1 MSQKLGKRTKK
12 QGDDEGGSGEFKT
25 PDNTKTKEETL
36 KSAKN
41 KNETTKG
48 GEADEGKKGPVK
60 DVDHH
65 NGENS
70 DSQAK
75 PLKRSLRTRSRS
87 NTPSIKSNE
96 APNGVKEDEKE
107 KEDKAEEKE
116 DKSDNDSSS
125 TEEVTVKEPEIIL
138 KEVIVNIQ
146 TLQTEEFET
155 KNTKP
160 PSPSTSVEM
169 DPLILDKEDE
179 EPIPELQF
187 DENDIDVESEGSNS
201 RCKTRRS
208 HSRNIS
214 TPKTPRIADQE
225 AEELEIVDQ
234 LCDSRAGS
242 VTPKKIT
249 PSNDINVIN
258 INLQPSE
265 EIIDLNDTSD
275 TYSSASTDNLSTKAV
290 AGNDAT
296 RNFDFT
302 AQDSSM
308 FDGNTTSNSNF
319 SSRSYADTVK
329 GLSGRRG
336 IHSINRDNYRR
347 LLLKSSVDG
356 KGDIYSDYESVQKIT
371 MGIKRKSRSFSPIAS
386 KRVKS
391 DSPGFLSYLS
401 SPITNFR
408 HTFKKTSTPQLLMVE
423 KCDFDAEEDFD
434 KIKLENGIGDEHKKW
449 CSIM

>member
-1 MSQKLGKRTKK
+1 MSQKVGKRTKK
-12 QGDDEGGSGEFKT
+12 HGDDEGGSGEFKT
-25 PDNTKTKEETL
+25 PDNTKTKEETV
-36 KSAKN
+36 KSAKS
-41 KNETTKG
+41 KNETAKG
-48 GEADEGKKGPVK
+48 GEADEGKKGSVK

-65 NGENS
+65 NGENG

-75 PLKRSLRTRSRS
+75 PLKRSLRKRSRS

-96 APNGVKEDEKE
+96 APNGVKEEEKE
-107 KEDKAEEKE
+107 KEDKAEEKV

-125 TEEVTVKEPEIIL
+125 TEEVAVKEPEIIL
-138 KEVIVNIQ
+138 KEAIVNIQ

-160 PSPSTSVEM
+160 PSPTTSVEM
-169 DPLILDKEDE
+169 DPLILEKDDE

-187 DENDIDVESEGSNS
+187 DENDIDAESEGSNS

-214 TPKTPRIADQE
+214 TPKTPKIADQE

-242 VTPKKIT
+242 ITPKKIT
-249 PSNDINVIN
+249 PSNDVNVIS

-265 EIIDLNDTSD
+265 EVIDFNDTSD
-275 TYSSASTDNLSTKAV
+275 TYSSVSTDNLSTKAV
-290 AGNDAT
+290 VGNDAT

-302 AQDSSM
+302 GQDSSL
-308 FDGNTTSNSNF
+308 FDVNTTSNSNF
-319 SSRSYADTVK
+319 SNRSYADTVK

-347 LLLKSSVDG
+347 LLLKNSIDG

-371 MGIKRKSRSFSPIAS
+371 MGIKRKSRSFSPTPS

-423 KCDFDAEEDFD
+423 KCDFDAEEDFN